1 MSNIIKGLKLNQPSI
16 LKENSNNQKNPEYDY
31 KYWDEMTPQEKMQSA
46 NFGRGVTVYNEK
58 THKYSTQFPVKKQS
72 SNKMVSE
79 ELSLND
85 DDWYEINKNT
95 NTIVKQYRPSAYQMP
110 FGQREIKLPNG
121 NILVRGMRAKGMNL
135 TLDLKENKKKLNRQS
150 AILEGLSKTVS
161 ENLGMP
167 FPGTYEQ
174 EYSLKTNSNQQ
185 RMGTLTTEEKVDNKT
200 SLKKIYNGQYPDKD
214 EMFWDYISTNDL
226 DKEVEVQTLSPSR
239 LNILLLSQYRA
250 EHIEEILD
258 MLEDDEDRLEL
269 INNYRND
276 SNLPKSIIVIAD
288 NKIIDGNHRALASAL
303 NKSPIN
309 YIDINDI
316 EEA

>member
-1 MSNIIKGLKLNQPSI
+1 MSNIIKSLKFNQPSI

-31 KYWDEMTPQEKMQSA
+31 KYWDEMTAAEKMQSA

-58 THKYSTQFPVKKQS
+58 THKYSTQFPVKKQL

-85 DDWYEINKNT
+85 DDWYEIKQNT
-95 NTIVKQYRPSAYQMP
+95 NTIVKQYRPSAYQIP

-135 TLDLKENKKKLNRQS
+135 ISDLKENTKKLNRQS
-150 AILEGLSKTVS
+150 AILEGLSKIVN

-174 EYSLKTNSNQQ
+174 EYSLKTNSRQQ
-185 RMGTLTTEEKVDNKT
+185 RMGTLTTEDQVDNKT
-200 SLKKIYNGQYPDKD
+200 TLKKIYNGQYPDKD
-214 EMFWDYISTNDL
+214 EMFWDYVSTNDL
-226 DKEVEVQTLSPSR
+226 DKEVEIQTLSPTK

-269 INNYRND
+269 INHYKND
-276 SNLPKSIIVIAD
+276 SNLSKSIIVIAD
-288 NKIIDGNHRALASAL
+288 NKIIDGNHRALAAAL
-303 NKSPIN
+303 NKSKIN
-309 YIDINDI
+309 YIDIDDV
-316 EEA
+316 EEM